1 MRLRQKLILISF
13 ESRSRLQ
20 NAVKRIS
27 LHVFNYSP
35 FFEKNSHHSVSLG
48 GPLGIMPKALANL
61 CVFLIEFIFNVQ
73 TVIVTYG
80 VFFLKKSNLNT
91 SWKMDGLNYSSNG
104 CKLRRLKDHAGDRRT
119 WINSIYMVT
128 RWHIIKILP
137 LIQNSNLKYIHKN
150 QWKF

>member
-13 ESRSRLQ
+13 ESRSSLQ

-48 GPLGIMPKALANL
+48 GPLGIVPKALANL
-61 CVFLIEFIFNVQ
+61 CVFLIEFLFNVQ

-80 VFFLKKSNLNT
+80 LFFFLIKLKRFLKNGWTQLQQQWMKTQENEGPGWGQTILDKLYLYGHLVAHNQNT
-91 SWKMDGLNYSSNG
+91 SSNP
-104 CKLRRLKDHAGDRRT
+104 KFK
-119 WINSIYMVT
+119 SKIY
-128 RWHIIKILP
+128 P
-137 LIQNSNLKYIHKN
+137 
-150 QWKF
+150 